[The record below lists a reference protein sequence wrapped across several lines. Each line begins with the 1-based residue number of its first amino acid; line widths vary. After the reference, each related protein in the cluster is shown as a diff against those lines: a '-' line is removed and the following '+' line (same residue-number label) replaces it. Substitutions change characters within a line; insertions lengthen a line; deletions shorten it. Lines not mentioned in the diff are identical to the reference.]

1 MSQDDTNGVQLNPA
15 YHRGRKQKIRSN
27 SSHPQAHHVCRWTPA
42 KKTRRVQ
49 PHHPPFHEQH
59 LRTDS
64 RLHLMPTR
72 LFSPSPL
79 VINRQL
85 LAACALWPQ
94 RRARRGRRC
103 RLRYELANIAA
114 GGIGAQ
120 GVRPSRASRPFS
132 VSGIA
137 SAVPLA
143 SNCSEDD
150 RSFHVAN
157 LTVPTVYF
165 GAFLYS
171 SLFSQFSFAVVLQ
184 QIASD
189 ICHPSSFA
197 KMVRMSVLA
206 DTLKSIS
213 NAEKRGKRQVLVRPC
228 SKVVVKFLQVMQ
240 KSGNSPVFA
249 EKSFECLS

>member
-1 MSQDDTNGVQLNPA
+1 
-15 YHRGRKQKIRSN
+15 
-27 SSHPQAHHVCRWTPA
+27 
-42 KKTRRVQ
+42 
-49 PHHPPFHEQH
+49 
-59 LRTDS
+59 
-64 RLHLMPTR
+64 MPTR

-79 VINRQL
+79 VINRQTL
-85 LAACALWPQ
+85 LLLLQHARLGRNESRSAAAAPLRARHQRCGRR
-94 RRARRGRRC
+94 RRAQC
-103 RLRYELANIAA
+103 VS
-114 GGIGAQ
+114 Q
-120 GVRPSRASRPFS
+120 SRASPPFS

-137 SAVPLA
+137 NTTPLA
-143 SNCSEDD
+143 SNGNAHQNIG
-150 RSFHVAN
+150 HVAN

-171 SLFSQFSFAVVLQ
+171 SLFSQFTFAFVLQ

-189 ICHPSSFA
+189 VFHLSSFA

-228 SKVVVKFLQVMQ
+228 SKVVIKFLQVMQ

-249 EKSFECLS
+249 ENSFECLS